1 MLKHNGWFGVG
12 YMCIA
17 VPESPV
23 NDLLS
28 NDNGHSAD
36 YRQAGHLMGNAEMV
50 LPCACSVQRIA
61 GARCAIVNCVGSGG
75 SRLRPRRM
83 AAAAA
88 SPGVQSH
95 SASLQA
101 TSSQAQTKSSRLLP
115 MIRTRNSQK

>member
-1 MLKHNGWFGVG
+1 
-12 YMCIA
+12 MCVA

-61 GARCAIVNCVGSGG
+61 GARCAIVNCVFRRLPPEAKANGSSGCF
-75 SRLRPRRM
+75 SRCPISFCFTSGDKHKQKQQIV
-83 AAAAA
+83 ADDESTEFAKNKK
-88 SPGVQSH
+88 GKIKVIVVQ
-95 SASLQA
+95 
-101 TSSQAQTKSSRLLP
+101 R
-115 MIRTRNSQK
+115 